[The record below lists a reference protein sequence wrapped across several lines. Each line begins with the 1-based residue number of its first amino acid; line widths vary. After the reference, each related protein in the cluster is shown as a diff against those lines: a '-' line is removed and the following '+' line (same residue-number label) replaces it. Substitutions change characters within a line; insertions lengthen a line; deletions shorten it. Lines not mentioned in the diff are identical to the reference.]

1 MKVLSFVL
9 FAFVFTSHSFATTE
23 IQTEEEVKRLF
34 EESTRPDF
42 TPYFKKAIPGRCFF
56 KNPREGQT
64 ASVLLPIPTEE
75 GFEIAPLSADKRHP
89 TFFDKLSYEEIMK
102 RFPQIKHL
110 KREVFFTEEEIVLY
124 RTKGSR
130 EYQGK
135 IRELYDYFF
144 VKVVLKNLDVRY
156 CYYSKEAL

>member
-1 MKVLSFVL
+1 MKLLTVLFLSF
-9 FAFVFTSHSFATTE
+9 FVGTPSFAANE
-23 IQTEEEVKRLF
+23 FQTEEEVQKLF

-42 TPYFKKAIPGRCFF
+42 APYLKTAIPGRCFF

-64 ASVLLPIPTEE
+64 ASVLLPIPTED

-102 RFPQIKHL
+102 RFLQIKKL
-110 KREVFFTEEEIVLY
+110 KREVFFTEEEIILY

-144 VKVVLKNLDVRY
+144 VKVVLKNLEVRY
-156 CYYSKEAL
+156 CYYNKK